1 MAPQLIFGTASFGMP
16 MTEFQDAEAVKR
28 LLQALK
34 ELGITRLDSGA
45 RYPPPKPG
53 RSEELIGEAKE
64 ISCEFLV
71 DTKIYT
77 DTATDGSGDLTAGAI
92 VKSTDGSLKRLQ
104 ADSVNVLH
112 VHRADPATP
121 LEEQVQGFNDQ
132 ITQGHCKKWGV
143 SNVPPPVLEKMIQIC
158 EEKGWQK
165 PSCYQGVYNLVT
177 RGMETKLLPL
187 LRAHGIAY
195 NGFQPLAAGFLTGK
209 LVNNEQA
216 GTRFG
221 DDHPL
226 GAISRRMFGGEDL
239 LSAMKKF
246 DTEVKA
252 QGLMPVEVAI
262 RWLMYHSALEDD
274 DGIVLGASKVAQVID
289 TVNFIRKGP
298 LPESILPLADEL
310 WGSVKGTRGEIV

>member
-1 MAPQLIFGTASFGMP
+1 MGPQLIFGTASFGMP
-16 MTEFQDAEAVKR
+16 MTEFQDSETVKG
-28 LLQALK
+28 LLRTLG

-45 RYPPPKPG
+45 RYPPLNPG

-64 ISCEFLV
+64 LSREFLV

-77 DTATDGSGDLTAGAI
+77 DTATDGSGDLTVGAMA
-92 VKSTDGSLKRLQ
+92 KSVDGSLKRLQ

-112 VHRADPATP
+112 IHRADPATP
-121 LEEQVQGFNDQ
+121 LEEQVHNFNDQ

-143 SNVPPPVLEKMIQIC
+143 SNVSPQDLERMIQIC
-158 EEKGWQK
+158 EENGLQK

-187 LRAHGIAY
+187 LRAHGIVF

-209 LVNNEQA
+209 VVNNEQS

-221 DDHPL
+221 EEHPL

-239 LSAMKKF
+239 LNAMKKF

-252 QGLMPVEVAI
+252 QGFTPAEIAV
-262 RWLMYHSALEDD
+262 RWLMYHSDLGDD
-274 DGIVLGASKVAQVID
+274 DGIVLGASKVTQIIE
-289 TVNFIRKGP
+289 TVNLIRRGP
-298 LPESILPLADEL
+298 LPETILLSVDEL
-310 WGSVKGTRGEIV
+310 WGSVKGTRGEII

>member
-16 MTEFQDAEAVKR
+16 MTEFQDAESVKG
-28 LLQALK
+28 LLRKLE
-34 ELGITRLDSGA
+34 ELGISRLDSGA

-64 ISCEFLV
+64 VSSKFLV
-71 DTKIYT
+71 DTKIFT
-77 DTATDGSGDLTAGAI
+77 DTATDGSGDLTVAAI
-92 VKSTDGSLKRLQ
+92 KKSTEGSLKRLQ
-104 ADSVNVLH
+104 ADGVNVLH
-112 VHRADPATP
+112 IHRADPATP

-132 ITQGHCKKWGV
+132 IAQGHCKKWGV
-143 SNVPPPVLEKMIQIC
+143 SNVSPQDLEKMVQIC
-158 EEKGWQK
+158 EEKGLQK

-187 LRAHGIAY
+187 LRAHGIAF

-221 DDHPL
+221 EDHPL

-252 QGLMPVEVAI
+252 QGFTPAEVAI
-262 RWLMYHSALEDD
+262 RWLVHHSGLGEE
-274 DGIVLGASKVAQVID
+274 DGIVLGASKATQIVE
-289 TVNFIRKGP
+289 TVGLIRKGP
-298 LPESILPLADEL
+298 LPEAILPLVDEL
-310 WGSVKGTRGEIV
+310 WGGVKGTRGEII